1 MGASHSISSLQ
12 MPGDAGELAATR
24 APRAEAIHLPPHY
37 YTSPAILELEKEK
50 LFFKDW
56 LVVGRVEEWPNPG
69 DYRAFEL
76 VGEPIV
82 VCRNKD
88 GQLNAFSNV
97 CRHRG
102 VAVAIGEGNAK
113 EFLCPYHSWA
123 YDLNG
128 TLVSP
133 SRPRG
138 VTIKDAEG
146 RRLPPIKLD
155 TWGGFVFINFDEN
168 APSLADYLDV
178 DDYRKAAAYVKPE
191 DTVLVDTYTYELD
204 CNWKLVPENLADVY
218 HVEVIH
224 KGSFG
229 GKTYSPEKA
238 LAEIVYTKHG
248 WYKEYVSGTMA
259 PDAEL
264 LFGPAPWLAD
274 HPKGKFFAFSAFL
287 RPNFYMFARADLVQ
301 PFVAYPIG
309 VDKTRVTGWTCIP
322 KQFLGAPAFDD
333 KVAILAKFV
342 RKFAGEDNDLVRA
355 MQKGLSSRYFI
366 RGPMHELESII
377 HHRVNRY
384 LDAVHGDG
392 EVT

>member
-1 MGASHSISSLQ
+1 MGANEPVSPSKPS
-12 MPGDAGELAATR
+12 PDELKATR
-24 APRAEAIHLPPHY
+24 APRAQAIHLPAHY
-37 YTSPAILELEKEK
+37 YTSPEILELEKEK
-50 LFFKDW
+50 LFFRDW
-56 LVVGRVEEWPNPG
+56 LIVGRIEEWPNPG
-69 DYRAFEL
+69 DYRAMEI
-76 VGEPIV
+76 VGEPV
-82 VCRNKD
+82 VISRNQAGELK
-88 GQLNAFSNV
+88 AFANV

-113 EFLCPYHSWA
+113 EFSCPYHAWV
-123 YDLNG
+123 YDLDG
-128 TLVSP
+128 ALVSP

-138 VTIKDAEG
+138 VKIQSAHG
-146 RRLPPIKLD
+146 HQLPPIKLD
-155 TWGGFVFINFDEN
+155 TWGGFVFINFDEK
-168 APSLADYLDV
+168 APPLNDYLDV
-178 DDYRKAAAYVKPE
+178 DDYRKAVAYVKPE
-191 DTVLVDTYTYELD
+191 ETVLVDTYTYDLD

-224 KGSFG
+224 RGSFG

-274 HPKGKFFAFSAFL
+274 HPKGKLFAFSAFL
-287 RPNFYMFARADLVQ
+287 RPNFYLFARADLVQ

-322 KQFLGAPAFDD
+322 KQFLGAPAFED

-355 MQKGLSSRYFI
+355 MQKGLSSRYFA

-384 LDAVHGDG
+384 LDAVHGEG
-392 EVT
+392 EVS